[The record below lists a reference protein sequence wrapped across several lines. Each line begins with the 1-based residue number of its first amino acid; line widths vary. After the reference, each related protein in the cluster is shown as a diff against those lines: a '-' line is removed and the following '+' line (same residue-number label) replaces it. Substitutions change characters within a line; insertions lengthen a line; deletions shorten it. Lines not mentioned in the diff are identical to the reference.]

1 MQDNLNVIRHVSK
14 ERNNVKLKEKT
25 ENVLT
30 TSFSRRMIDY
40 SRPNHTEISLR
51 WQKIQNHRVTS
62 SPFVFLSAKMVQRHT
77 SRGRSFEKA
86 LAMFSPIDTSFD
98 SRLRT
103 HKHDRK
109 ITNASSFHSCQWP
122 RKDPSC
128 RRLAKRKASV
138 RGATRHRT

>member
-1 MQDNLNVIRHVSK
+1 MYLPQVFQGEWSIIHVQTTPKSVSDN
-14 ERNNVKLKEKT
+14 E
-25 ENVLT
+25 
-30 TSFSRRMIDY
+30 
-40 SRPNHTEISLR
+40 
-51 WQKIQNHRVTS
+51 KIQNHRVTS

-86 LAMFSPIDTSFD
+86 LAMFSSINTPFD

-109 ITNASSFHSCQWP
+109 IINASSFHSYQWL

-128 RRLAKRKASV
+128 RRLAKRETSV
-138 RGATRHRT
+138 RDATRHRT